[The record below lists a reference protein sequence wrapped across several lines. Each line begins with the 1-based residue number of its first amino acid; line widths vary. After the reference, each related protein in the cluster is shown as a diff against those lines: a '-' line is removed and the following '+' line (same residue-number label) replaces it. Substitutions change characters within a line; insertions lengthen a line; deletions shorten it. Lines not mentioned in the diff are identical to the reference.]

1 MTTVSQVLTRAG
13 QALGYTGRNEVL
25 SAADANDALAAFNAM
40 LDSWSGEGLASYA
53 NQTISAPLVIG
64 TQSYTIGSG
73 GTINTTRPDNILQAW
88 IRDSQN
94 LDFPVEVVP
103 QDEWNG
109 IVMKSN
115 TSQIPQ
121 VLFYDPQY
129 PLGIV
134 YVFPVP
140 LIGYTLMFNAIIQQS
155 TFSSLPMSI
164 SSPPGYERAYILNL
178 ALELISVGFPC
189 MLQDKEYG
197 RLIDN
202 ASQAKGNIKRKNI
215 KEVIA
220 EYDGA
225 LVGNVSPYNIFDDSF
240 R

>member
-1 MTTVSQVLTRAG
+1 MTTVSQILTRSG
-13 QALGYTGRNEVL
+13 QALGYTGRGEVL
-25 SAADANDALAAFNAM
+25 SATDANDALASFNAM

-53 NQTISAPLVIG
+53 NQTISHTLVNG

-88 IRDSQN
+88 IRDFSN
-94 LDFPVEVVP
+94 LDFPMEVVP
-103 QDEWNG
+103 QDEWND
-109 IVMKSN
+109 IVMKGN
-115 TSQIPQ
+115 NSQIPQ

-129 PLGIV
+129 PLGII

-140 LIGYTLMFNAIIQQS
+140 LIGYTLMFNSILQQS

-178 ALELISVGFPC
+178 ALEMVSAGFPC
-189 MLQDKEYG
+189 LLNDKDYL
-197 RLIDN
+197 RLVDN
-202 ASQAKGNIKRKNI
+202 ASQAKANIKRKNI

-220 EYDGA
+220 EYDPAILGA
-225 LVGNVSPYNIFDDSF
+225 GVPYNIFNDTP
-240 R
+240 

>member
-1 MTTVSQVLTRAG
+1 MTTVSQILTRAG
-13 QALGYTGRNEVL
+13 QALGYTGRGEVL
-25 SAADANDALAAFNAM
+25 SAADANDGLAAFNAM

-53 NQTISAPLVIG
+53 NQTISTVLTIG

-73 GTINTTRPDNILQAW
+73 GVINTTRPDNIVQAW
-88 IRDSQN
+88 IRDFSN
-94 LDFPVEVVP
+94 LDFPVTIVP
-103 QDEWNG
+103 QDKWNE
-109 IVMKSN
+109 IVMKGN

-140 LIGYTLMFNAIIQQS
+140 LIGYTLFFNAILQQS
-155 TFSSLPMSI
+155 TFSSLPMSM

-178 ALELISVGFPC
+178 ALEMVSAGFPC
-189 MLQDKEYG
+189 MLNDKDYL
-197 RLIDN
+197 RLVDN
-202 ASQAKGNIKRKNI
+202 ASQAKANIKRKNI

-220 EYDGA
+220 EYDSAMLGA
-225 LVGNVSPYNIFDDSF
+225 GVPYNIYNDAP
-240 R
+240 

>member
-1 MTTVSQVLTRAG
+1 MTTVSQILTRAG
-13 QALGYTGRNEVL
+13 QALGYTGRGETL
-25 SAADANDALAAFNAM
+25 SAADANDGLAAFNAM

-53 NQTISAPLVIG
+53 NQTISHVLTIG

-88 IRDSQN
+88 ITDSSN
-94 LDFPVEVVP
+94 LDFPMEVIP
-103 QDEWNG
+103 QDEWND
-109 IVMKSN
+109 IVMKAN

-140 LIGYTLMFNAIIQQS
+140 AAAYTLKFNSILQQS

-164 SSPPGYERAYILNL
+164 SSPPGYERAYVLNL
-178 ALELISVGFPC
+178 ALEMVSAGFPC
-189 MLQDKEYG
+189 MLNDKDYM
-197 RLIDN
+197 RLVSN
-202 ASQAKGNIKRKNI
+202 ASEAKANIKRKNI

-220 EYDGA
+220 EYDYAVLGRG
-225 LVGNVSPYNIFDDSF
+225 VPYNIFSDEP
-240 R
+240 